1 MILSDA
7 EHQKVADAIRR
18 AEANTSGE
26 IFCVLSEADSYYPQV
41 ALAWAA
47 GVALLVPYLLW
58 LAGLDIGMLMPLD
71 WKPGHGED
79 IATIAYHRLG
89 LAYTILPIALFILAY
104 GFALVP
110 PVSRLLTPQ
119 WIRRQH
125 VHCMAL
131 EQFRAKRLHRT
142 AKHTGVLIFLSLSD
156 RQAEV
161 LADEGIYTKV
171 APETWSDAI
180 AFVIKGIKR
189 NEIAAGLVQAV
200 ECVGSLLAAHF
211 PPSRDNLNE
220 LPDKVVEV

>member
-47 GVALLVPYLLW
+47 AVALLVPYLLW
-58 LAGLDIGMLMPLD
+58 LAGVDVGMLMHPG
-71 WKPGHGED
+71 WRSGHGVD
-79 IATIAYHRLG
+79 AATVAYHRLG
-89 LAYTILPIALFILAY
+89 FAYTVLPIALFILTY
-104 GFALVP
+104 LLALVP

-125 VHCMAL
+125 VHREAL
-131 EQFRAKRLHRT
+131 EQFRAKSLYRT
-142 AKHTGVLIFLSLSD
+142 VEHTGVLIFLSLSD

-161 LADEGIYTKV
+161 LADEGIYAKV
-171 APETWSDAI
+171 APETWSDAT
-180 AFVIKGIKR
+180 ALVIKGIKR

-200 ECVGSLLAAHF
+200 ECVGSLLAVHF
-211 PPSRDNLNE
+211 PPSDDNLNE
-220 LPDKVVEV
+220 LPDKVVEL